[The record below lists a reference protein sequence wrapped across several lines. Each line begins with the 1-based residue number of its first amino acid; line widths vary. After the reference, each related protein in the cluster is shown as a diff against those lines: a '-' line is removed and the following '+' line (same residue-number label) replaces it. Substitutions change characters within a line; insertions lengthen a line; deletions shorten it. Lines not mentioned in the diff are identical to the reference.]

1 MADVG
6 TQLKPHVAVIGG
18 GCAGLSAAVALTRAG
33 ISTSVFESSHQ
44 LGGRARGVQWQ
55 DTTLD
60 NGQHILLG
68 AYSRTLE
75 LLRLCNVSL
84 DEALLRLPLKLEMV
98 NTFSLACPSFLP
110 APLHILAGLLQA
122 RGLSMA
128 ERMAAIRLMIALKIN
143 RFQLSS
149 DIPLQQ
155 FLFSQPPRVVTLLWE
170 PLCLA
175 ALNTPLVS
183 ASTQAF
189 LNILRDSFARHKS
202 DSDLLL
208 PRMDLS
214 ALIAEPAARYIKTH
228 GSEVHLNTKIEKI
241 SSNNNTLEFIFKEKT
256 HNFSHVVI
264 ATSPFRTTPLLQ
276 SLPGMEKVIAQ
287 CTALAYQPIYTIYL
301 QYAPEI
307 RLPESMCG
315 LTGRLGQWVFDRG
328 QLYGQHGLIAVV
340 ISVEG
345 KHQALPQAEL
355 AIAIHQELQDIFPH
369 ILSSPP
375 EWHKVIAEKR
385 ATFACLAE
393 LDRPGQYTSH
403 QNVLLA
409 GDYVSTGDPLQDYP
423 ATIEGAIRSGFK
435 AAEIISN
442 NINHQT

>member
-18 GCAGLSAAVALTRAG
+18 GCAGLSATVALSRAG
-33 ISTSVFESSHQ
+33 ISATVFESSHQ

-55 DTTLD
+55 NTTLD

-68 AYSRTLE
+68 AYSNTLE

-84 DEALLRLPLKLEMV
+84 DAALLRLPLKLEMPQA
-98 NTFSLACPSFLP
+98 FSLACPSFLP

-122 RGLSMA
+122 KGLSMA
-128 ERMAAIRLMIALKIN
+128 ERITAIRLMISLKIN
-143 RFQLSS
+143 RFQLPV
-149 DIPLQQ
+149 DMPLQQ
-155 FLFSQPPRVVTLLWE
+155 FLSSQPPRVVTLLWE

-175 ALNTPLVS
+175 ALNTPLAT

-214 ALIAEPAARYIKTH
+214 TLIAEPAAHYIKTH
-228 GSEVHLNTKIEKI
+228 GGEVYLNTKIEKI
-241 SSNNNTLEFIFKEKT
+241 NSINNSLELIFKEKT
-256 HNFSHVVI
+256 LNFSHVVI
-264 ATSPFRTTPLLQ
+264 ATSPFRTPPLLQ
-276 SLPGMEKVIAQ
+276 SLPGMEKVVSQ
-287 CTALAYQPIYTIYL
+287 CVALDYQPIYTVYL
-301 QYAPEI
+301 QYAPQV

-328 QLYGQHGLIAVV
+328 QLYKQNGLIAVV
-340 ISVEG
+340 ISVAG
-345 KHQALPQAEL
+345 KHQDLSQAEL
-355 AIAIHQELQDIFPH
+355 AIAIHHELQDVFPH
-369 ILSSPP
+369 ILTTPP

-385 ATFACLAE
+385 ATFACLAG
-393 LDRPGQYTSH
+393 LDRPTQYTPR

-409 GDYVSTGDPLQDYP
+409 GDYVSTGNPLQDYP
-423 ATIEGAIRSGFK
+423 ATIEGAVRSGFL
-435 AAEIISN
+435 AAEVISN
-442 NINHQT
+442 NLNY